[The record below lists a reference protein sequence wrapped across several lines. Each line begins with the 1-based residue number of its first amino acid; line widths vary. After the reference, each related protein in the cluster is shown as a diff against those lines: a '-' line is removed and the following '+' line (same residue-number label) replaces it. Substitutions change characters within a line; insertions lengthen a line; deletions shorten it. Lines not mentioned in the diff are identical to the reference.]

1 MGLFETLTGKKT
13 FCSVCGA
20 PVGTSP
26 LRDAAGDPIC
36 GEACRKAL
44 ERLSAVPPPGPV
56 ATEQA
61 PPSAPAKPAPDS
73 PQVPIDVFDFPEL
86 VVYVFRTN
94 DPSPFYSLQERLIE
108 MCSEPRL
115 RVERLDGDDVSL
127 VAVNGPVGAIQV
139 YRRALRANLGPLAK
153 EAKCRPED
161 VRPDAT
167 YTNVS
172 ESGDLRPAD
181 KAIRGVC
188 DKIRRGVFRR
198 VFSGP
203 PAPPPSSAAP
213 VLRATHDEAL
223 MDNAMALMNRHV
235 TFHPRGVLQVESD
248 GVREAAML
256 FGELARRHPHDPEPA
271 YLEASAYLLGMRRAA
286 ADQRIESLRQRFPD
300 HIEACLLAST
310 GKTVFSY
317 PSYEIGQAVPEFL
330 RERVRGATVLMT
342 RKGYQ
347 PQPVLFVEVDEPLPT
362 EPAPAAQP
370 FYVESRGVPILG
382 VNVVFADGHRFD
394 ATVAGF
400 EEHEGRWCLA
410 PKACYLFHAASLPV
424 VGLAPRSDQ
433 EPKSGLHFPVV
444 AVDAVFA
451 LSVRDAF
458 VRCEAAYRALH
469 PRAFAPEQLSAALE
483 DFRRQTGTVASA

>member
-20 PVGTSP
+20 PVGASP
-26 LRDAAGDPIC
+26 LRDAAGDPLC
-36 GEACRKAL
+36 SEACRKAL
-44 ERLSAVPPPGPV
+44 ERLSQVPPASSPT
-56 ATEQA
+56 TEHA
-61 PPSAPAKPAPDS
+61 PPSAPTRSPPDS
-73 PQVPIDVFDFPEL
+73 PKIPLDVFDFPEL

-94 DPSPFYSLQERLIE
+94 DPSTFYSLQERIIE
-108 MCSEPRL
+108 LCAEPRL

-127 VAVNGPVGAIQV
+127 VAVNGPVGSIQV
-139 YRRALRANLGPLAK
+139 YRRALRANLGPFAT
-153 EAKCRPED
+153 EARCRPQD

-188 DKIRRGVFRR
+188 DKIRQGVFRR

-203 PAPPPSSAAP
+203 PVPPPSSAAP
-213 VLRATHDEAL
+213 VLRATQDEAL
-223 MDNAMALMNRHV
+223 LDNAMTLMNRHV

-248 GVREAAML
+248 GVREAALL
-256 FGELARRHPHDPEPA
+256 FGELARRHPDDPAPA

-286 ADQRIESLRQRFPD
+286 ADERIASLRQRFPD
-300 HIEACLLAST
+300 HVEACMLAST
-310 GKTVFSY
+310 GKTVFAY
-317 PSYEIGQAVPEFL
+317 PSYELGQAVPEFL

-362 EPAPAAQP
+362 DPAPAAHP
-370 FYVESRGVPILG
+370 LYVESHGVPILG

-410 PKACYLFHAASLPV
+410 PKACYLFRATSLPI
-424 VGLAPRSDQ
+424 VGLPPRSDQ
-433 EPKSGLHFPVV
+433 ETKVGLHLPVMT
-444 AVDAVFA
+444 VDAAFTP
-451 LSVRDAF
+451 SVRDAF

-469 PRAFAPEQLSAALE
+469 PRAFAPQDLSAALE
-483 DFRRQTGTVASA
+483 DFRRQTAAVAHA